1 MKCAPQTQ
9 KMTNIQTA
17 IQEVRSELPEGVR
30 LIAVSKTHP
39 ASFIEEAYETGQRDF
54 GENKVQEMTAK
65 SEALPKDIRWHLIGH
80 LQTNKVKYIAPYVFM
95 IHSIDSQKLLDTVEK
110 EAAKA
115 GRTIK
120 CLLQVHV
127 AKEETK
133 FGFAPDE
140 LEVFL
145 ADGKYKG
152 LEHVKICGLMAMATN
167 TDDDAEVER
176 EFEEA
181 RQLFLKA
188 KETYFGGDEN
198 FCELSMG
205 MSGDYHL
212 AVAHGSTYVRIG
224 SRIFGQRDY
233 SKQISEK

>member
-1 MKCAPQTQ
+1 
-9 KMTNIQTA
+9 MTDIQTA

-39 ASFIEEAYETGQRDF
+39 ASFIEEAYATGQRDF
-54 GENKVQEMTAK
+54 GENKVQEVVGKA
-65 SEALPKDIRWHLIGH
+65 EALPKDIRWHLIGH
-80 LQTNKVKYIAPYVFM
+80 LQTNKVKYIAPFVFM
-95 IHSIDSQKLLDTVEK
+95 IHSIDSQKLIDTVEK

-115 GRTIK
+115 GRKVK

-140 LEVFL
+140 LEAFL
-145 ADGKYKG
+145 ADGKYKA
-152 LEHVKICGLMAMATN
+152 LQHVEICGLMAMATN
-167 TDDDAEVER
+167 TDDDGEVER

-181 RQLFLKA
+181 RQLFLSA
-188 KETYFGGDEN
+188 KERYFSGDDN
-198 FCELSMG
+198 FNELSMG
-205 MSGDYHL
+205 MSGDYKL

-233 SKQISEK
+233 SKKISEK